1 MPLFLRFFSLVQR
14 TTGTEDNGEDNG
26 DVAYCP
32 IPVMK
37 PENTNVLNHIVCV
50 RVGQ

>member
-14 TTGTEDNGEDNG
+14 TTDNGDERDNG

>member
-1 MPLFLRFFSLVQR
+1 MVTLYLYLQPCS
-14 TTGTEDNGEDNG
+14 EDNG

-32 IPVMK
+32 IPFMK